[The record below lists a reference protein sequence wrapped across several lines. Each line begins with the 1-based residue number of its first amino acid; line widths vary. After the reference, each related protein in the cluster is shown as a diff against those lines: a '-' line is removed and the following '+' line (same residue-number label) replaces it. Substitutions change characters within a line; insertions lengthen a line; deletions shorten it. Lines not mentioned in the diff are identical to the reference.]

1 MGTLRYSRRAAVIS
15 VVTIQLR
22 ALEPDDLDFVHML
35 NNDSMIM
42 TYWFEEPYESLQ
54 ELREIYDRHI
64 HDNRERR
71 FVIVDPDGVRAGIVE
86 LMEIDY
92 IHRNAEFQI
101 IVAPGFQGRGY
112 AQQATRKALDYAFA
126 VLNLHKVYLI
136 VSVENPKAIHI
147 YEQAGFV
154 TEGELREEYFADGRY
169 RNALRMGILQHEHL
183 KR

>member
-1 MGTLRYSRRAAVIS
+1 MSG
-15 VVTIQLR
+15 VTIRLR
-22 ALEPDDLDFVHML
+22 ALEPDDLDFVHTL
-35 NNDSMIM
+35 NNDSKIM

-54 ELREIYDRHI
+54 ELREIYAQHI

-71 FVIVDPDGVRAGIVE
+71 FVIEAPEGVRAGIVE
-86 LMEIDY
+86 LVEIDY
-92 IHRNAEFQI
+92 IHRTAEFQI

-112 AQQATRKALDYAFA
+112 AREATTRALDYAFA

-147 YEQAGFV
+147 YQQAGFV

-183 KR
+183 GRTDRES